1 MIDLN
6 IFKINKFPTRINNAL
21 SHNMVDMIKE
31 LSNKA
36 ASDNTGDSRA
46 IAEKVKRSKN
56 RYKLKKR
63 YHNELQNALVL

>member
-1 MIDLN
+1 
-6 IFKINKFPTRINNAL
+6 
-21 SHNMVDMIKE
+21 MVDMIKE